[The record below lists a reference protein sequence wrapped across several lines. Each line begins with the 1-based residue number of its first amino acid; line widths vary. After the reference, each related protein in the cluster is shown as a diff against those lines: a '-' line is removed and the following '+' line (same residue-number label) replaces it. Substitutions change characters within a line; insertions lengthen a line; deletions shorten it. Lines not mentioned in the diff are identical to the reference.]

1 MPTRDDYL
9 PSFGTD
15 YAGDVLLIE
24 TEDDYTGELQ
34 SQQWAERHRFDE
46 PDRVRVGRP
55 PEASVVQAAER
66 ILGMTQAGHG
76 FAVQTVTR
84 DPAKAVQTRCRYCN
98 EPMAKTATEWLC
110 EFGRRG
116 WDGCSC
122 NWCLCRQQY
131 QAGRYRGAG
140 RPRVQCGA
148 PECKRR
154 HDAER
159 KRKSRAG

>member
-1 MPTRDDYL
+1 MATRDDYL
-9 PSFGTD
+9 PSLGTD
-15 YAGDVLLIE
+15 YAGDLLLIE
-24 TEDDYTGELQ
+24 PEDSYTGESRGQ
-34 SQQWAERHRFDE
+34 VWAEPQRFDE
-46 PDRVRVGRP
+46 PDRVRVSRQ
-55 PEASVVQAAER
+55 PEAGVVQAAER

-84 DPAKAVQTRCRYCN
+84 DPAKQVQTRCRYCGQ
-98 EPMAKTATEWLC
+98 PMAQTAAEWLC
-110 EFGRRG
+110 EFG
-116 WDGCSC
+116 WFDWSDCSC

-131 QAGRYRGAG
+131 QAGRYRAAG

-159 KRKSRAG
+159 KRKSRTK